1 VCFHAIPSLPDLFP
15 GSSSSCLHR
24 CPLQKASIVAAATAA
39 WEQAEAPLPC
49 TMIAARYVF
58 YSIIPPLFLAP
69 SFCLLS
75 PLALLSNPL
84 LLPLPCK
91 HSSSQRA
98 LKKRPVSLLRP
109 DGFLLLLYT
118 ALASVKTRLKGEPR
132 RPSSPCQR
140 AALNCSSEQ
149 RPVCL
154 IFIAR
159 LPSLRPPAKREEV
172 ACECP
177 PPVWSPPPPPVGR
190 SVGRF
195 QQVVLAAFAA
205 GKRDRLRALAI
216 QDKQSL
222 IETAV
227 AGRTNGEPGSHAFTI
242 AFRPGRAG
250 GLVYF
255 GCNAMYLGVTHG
267 EFNTESRIMEGL
279 CGECTSA
286 NI

>member
-1 VCFHAIPSLPDLFP
+1 
-15 GSSSSCLHR
+15 
-24 CPLQKASIVAAATAA
+24 
-39 WEQAEAPLPC
+39 
-49 TMIAARYVF
+49 MIAARYVF

-84 LLPLPCK
+84 LLTLPCK

-177 PPVWSPPPPPVGR
+177 PPVWSPPPPPPVGR
-190 SVGRF
+190 SVGRS
-195 QQVVLAAFAA
+195 VPTSGARRLCRRE
-205 GKRDRLRALAI
+205 KRPTSGPRDTGQTEPYRDCSSRE
-216 QDKQSL
+216 D
-222 IETAV
+222 ERRTRV
-227 AGRTNGEPGSHAFTI
+227 ACFYNCVSA
-242 AFRPGRAG
+242 RAG
-250 GLVYF
+250 WGAGLFWVQ
-255 GCNAMYLGVTHG
+255 CNVLRGH
-267 EFNTESRIMEGL
+267 SWRI
-279 CGECTSA
+279 
-286 NI
+286 